1 MGGDLQV
8 LLPPMDVSAH
18 RHVRRAVA
26 GVQLRRLYVL
36 CRIVKV
42 GEDRVSEGVAC
53 RPVQVDLP
61 ADAPPDAAEGAVSDR
76 RFPAKQKA
84 LAALLQVWE
93 SQCGDRQVAGAAF
106 GFKRLDFGLVA
117 RGVDDVPADVQQTVS
132 EVYILPAQS
141 QHFAGAQRHGHLQGE
156 VSFIHVVFQLWQHI
170 LNVCHGIDAQR
181 FAHGLL
187 RVGEF
192 QARRMCGVAVDQVV
206 VLRSR
211 KNHVEDIAELALG
224 FVVEVAAFVEEQ
236 LDVRGLD
243 GADVAH
249 GEGGE
254 DVLFELLAVA
264 GVGGGGQVRLG
275 EDLQPLK
282 GIGGKVYGLAGGQ
295 PVFQVRADVQYADIL
310 LCFLPGAVV
319 WAKRAFEPLVGRVH
333 VRSPL

>member
-8 LLPPMDVSAH
+8 LLPAMDVSAH
-18 RHVRRAVA
+18 RHVRRAMA

-61 ADAPPDAAEGAVSDR
+61 ADAPPDAAEDAVSDG

-84 LAALLQVWE
+84 LAALLQVGE
-93 SQCGDRQVAGAAF
+93 SQCGDRQVADAAF

-117 RGVDDVPADVQQTVS
+117 RGVDDVPADVQQAVG

-156 VSFIHVVFQLWQHI
+156 VSFVQIVFQLWQHI

-187 RVGEF
+187 RVGEL
-192 QARRMCGVAVDQVV
+192 QARRMCGIAVDQVV
-206 VLRSR
+206 ILRSG
-211 KNHVEDIAELALG
+211 KNHVEDIAEFALG
-224 FVVEVAAFVEEQ
+224 FVAEVAAFIEEQ

-282 GIGGKVYGLAGGQ
+282 GVGGKVDGLAGRQ
-295 PVFQVRADVQYADIL
+295 PVFQVGADVQYANIL
-310 LCFLPGAVV
+310 PCFLPGTVV
-319 WAKRAFEPLVGRVH
+319 WTKRAFEPLIGRSH